1 MMHKIAQ
8 RSPAEIECP
17 DILNRVNIGNR
28 IVPSKVVIREYVCTF
43 TFDNNNSNFVRKLF
57 FESMIPSDNTNNTQ
71 KKYAFLIDDILQM
84 W

>member
-43 TFDNNNSNFVRKLF
+43 TFDTNNNNFVHKLF
-57 FESMIPSDNTNNTQ
+57 YESIVPSNSTNNT
-71 KKYAFLIDDILQM
+71 KETCVFNR
-84 W
+84 

>member
-17 DILNRVNIGNR
+17 DRLNLVNTGNR

-43 TFDNNNSNFVRKLF
+43 TFDSNDSNFVHKLF
-57 FESMIPSDNTNNTQ
+57 FESIVPSNNTNNT
-71 KKYAFLIDDILQM
+71 KERCVFNR
-84 W
+84 

>member
-17 DILNRVNIGNR
+17 DRLNLVSTGNR

-43 TFDNNNSNFVRKLF
+43 TFDNNSSNFVRKLF
-57 FESMIPSDNTNNTQ
+57 FESIIPSNDTNNT
-71 KKYAFLIDDILQM
+71 KEICIFNR
-84 W
+84 